1 MYIIFTTD
9 YFLVE
14 NTPVE
19 CLHTLLLGPYKY
31 LFDDIMHCVS
41 PSQKEEISAKI
52 EAFPTSAFS
61 RRLC

>member
-1 MYIIFTTD
+1 M
-9 YFLVE
+9 
-14 NTPVE
+14 E

-41 PSQKEEISAKI
+41 QSQKDKISAKI

-61 RRLC
+61 RRLSRNACRYVRA